1 MSDVHEAE
9 ILRLRNLLN
18 EPNRVSFEYLV
29 ITNDGLRARNTEL
42 VKTVEEL
49 KARISELESLEVVVE
64 AQNAVRIAD
73 ANCIRELESRNAKL
87 EQRLQILTDESVKAK
102 AADAKLI
109 CELRDANAE
118 LRGTNAELVVANAEL
133 KEANAELKDTNG
145 VLKAQNVKRMVVN
158 AKLESANDELRTT
171 NKDLERRL
179 QTHERMSSNAN
190 AQAAQLLTVFQSLVD
205 RTKES
210 VGSLDRNPDH

>member
-1 MSDVHEAE
+1 MSDVYEAE

-18 EPNRVSFEYLV
+18 EPNRVSFEYVV
-29 ITNDGLRARNTEL
+29 ITNDELRTRNTEL

-49 KARISELESLEVVVE
+49 KARISELEPLQVVVE

-87 EQRLQILTDESVKAK
+87 EQRLQILTEESVKAK
-102 AADAKLI
+102 AADAKHI
-109 CELRDANAE
+109 GELRE
-118 LRGTNAELVVANAEL
+118 T
-133 KEANAELKDTNG
+133 NAELKDTNG
-145 VLKAQNVKRMVVN
+145 VLQAQNVKRMVVN

-179 QTHERMSSNAN
+179 ETRERMSSNAN
-190 AQAAQLLTVFQSLVD
+190 AQAVQLLAVFKNLVD

-210 VGSLDRNPDH
+210 VDALDKNPDH